1 MKPPKVV
8 LPLTNS
14 DRNHYHMNYII
25 DFFFFF
31 SFNKLHAILYFS
43 TSFEKLEITSLK
55 KAAIRSD
62 TCLDSRREEDPLW
75 VLSFFP
81 VCQAWLHYYIACKKS
96 KVLIHGL
103 CFCALLLLWCQ
114 RVCRQFV
121 CCCCCCR
128 SVSRSQACS
137 FSKKQLNKFS

>member
-1 MKPPKVV
+1 
-8 LPLTNS
+8 
-14 DRNHYHMNYII
+14 MNYKI
-25 DFFFFF
+25 DFFFFSF
-31 SFNKLHAILYFS
+31 FNKLHAILYFS

-75 VLSFFP
+75 VLSFFFFFP
-81 VCQAWLHYYIACKKS
+81 FVKPDSTITLLVRRAKFSSMAYVF
-96 KVLIHGL
+96 VL
-103 CFCALLLLWCQ
+103 CYCYDVK

-128 SVSRSQACS
+128 SVSLSQACS